1 MTRMSRLT
9 VVNKFGGN
17 INVVRN
23 DDNVSDKKT
32 HSGLFLE
39 MYNNENID
47 IVLNHPIEQIRLG
60 GKRTMDTIDGSIIR
74 KIFLLPDEIHLLP
87 RVQFPVCKE
96 LLDRID
102 ESKFIGNEIVAANKV
117 LQKVNKSVNET
128 FTGLL
133 DDCIDYIDKKNNIDN
148 MLFKIIIPTSVHDNF
163 KFYKSYFIPISGL
176 NKDNITIFLYVNE
189 TNKLYNY
196 DINKIKDIV
205 MFDICKY

>member
-1 MTRMSRLT
+1 MSRLT

-47 IVLNHPIEQIRLG
+47 IVLNHTIEQIRLG

-102 ESKFIGNEIVAANKV
+102 ESKFIGNE
-117 LQKVNKSVNET
+117 T

-133 DDCIDYIDKKNNIDN
+133 DDCIDYINKKNNIDN